1 MHPTP
6 GFPMPPETN
15 ASKAELRKLFELS
28 AHRATVPPLLLALSR
43 RGRNW
48 LAMLA
53 PRAIFVGL
61 DPTG

>member
-1 MHPTP
+1 
-6 GFPMPPETN
+6 MPPETN

-28 AHRATVPPLLLALSR
+28 AHRATAPPLLLLALSR
-43 RGRNW
+43 RGRNR